1 MLLRTPASRVRLAD
15 RLDKVVGQLRVER
28 ATQWEAG
35 AELEAL
41 RTSAACVWDLVLG
54 SSDGSSSPTAYMST
68 AVELLEGWIGSTAAN
83 KARWGS
89 RSMLV
94 AIVLHFPEVEVELEV
109 LRSRCSVDLIEDEAG
124 ALWT

>member
-15 RLDKVVGQLRVER
+15 QLDKVVGQLRVER
-28 ATQWEAG
+28 ATQW
-35 AELEAL
+35 EAL

-54 SSDGSSSPTAYMST
+54 SSDGSSSPAAYMST
-68 AVELLEGWIGSTAAN
+68 VMELLEGRIGTTAAN